1 MHINSLRNIKLN
13 SEVNMVY
20 VSIKNEQKF
29 YQIQNMSNVLVK
41 KDSQNQRQLN
51 FQLVL
56 SARILDPCQTFP
68 RLMIYVV
75 WATMIPELND
85 RPRTMFPMYVLVS
98 DGIFVIT
105 PFGIC
110 FQFNYLFVCA
120 QRRANNVQSADAY
133 GFQKEIQTKKG
144 FLVGNFPFS
153 AFLFRAGHT
162 LGLRY

>member
-1 MHINSLRNIKLN
+1 MHINSLRNIKLK
-13 SEVNMVY
+13 SEVHVVY

-29 YQIQNMSNVLVK
+29 YQIQNMSKVLVK

-68 RLMIYVV
+68 RLMVYVV

-85 RPRTMFPMYVLVS
+85 RPRTMFPKYVLVS

-110 FQFNYLFVCA
+110 IFSLIIFLCVAY
-120 QRRANNVQSADAY
+120 RRANNVQC
-133 GFQKEIQTKKG
+133 GCVWILGGNTNKKRFQLGI
-144 FLVGNFPFS
+144 
-153 AFLFRAGHT
+153 FLFRHFYSGLDT
-162 LGLRY
+162 SLGLRY